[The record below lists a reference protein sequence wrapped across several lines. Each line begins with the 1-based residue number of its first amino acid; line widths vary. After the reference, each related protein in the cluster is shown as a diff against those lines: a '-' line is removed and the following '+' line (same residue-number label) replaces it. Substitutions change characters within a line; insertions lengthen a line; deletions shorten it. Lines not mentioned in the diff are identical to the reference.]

1 MAKKRRIYQI
11 AKELNISHEEILQF
25 LDTKDIDVRSHMSP
39 VSEQVYD
46 KILNEFAK
54 EKVIVD
60 RYRKEKERQRIEE
73 ERHKKEEEEQQQQ
86 KQAEEEQQRLEEA
99 RRKIEADERKRKELE
114 EENLRRIKQAQE
126 AQKREEAEA
135 AKKRKAEEEARKQL
149 EAEEAA
155 RKAKKKKGKKQAEA
169 PEPEKEVAEEQPRK
183 SKKARK
189 EGEKKKKKTRTV
201 EIADLEDLLSRR
213 QRKRDRDE
221 GKKSKKKVDKEVE
234 EKVKKT
240 LAKMDEKSS
249 GKKRKKHQ
257 VAEDEVEEK
266 ENVVQVSE
274 YISVDELAKQM
285 DVEPTDIVKT
295 CMGMGLMVT
304 INQRLDMD
312 TITMVA
318 DEFGFEVEQE
328 KEYGEEL
335 LKDEETE
342 EDLAKAKARPPVVT
356 IMGHVDHGKTTLLD
370 YIRKSNVVAGESGG
384 ITQHIGAYLVDL
396 GDGKK
401 ISFLDTPG
409 HEAFTAMRA
418 RGAQITDIVVLIV
431 AADDAVMPQT
441 VEAINHAKSAGVPMV
456 VAINKVDKPQA
467 DADKVRRELS
477 EHGILVEDWGGKYQV
492 SEISA
497 KTGQGVDELM
507 EKILLET
514 EMMELKANP
523 DTEARGVVIESRLDR
538 GLGPVATILVDK
550 GTLRV
555 GDNFVCGIYSGRV
568 RAMHDERGN
577 ELEEASPGQPV
588 RVLGFNDVPQAG
600 DMFVVLA
607 DEREAKKISA
617 ERQRQRREQE
627 LRLSKLTTLD
637 EISRQIKEGKVRELS
652 VVIKGDADGSIEA
665 LSDSLQQL
673 STGEVA
679 VNVVHR
685 GVGMISE
692 SDVLLATA
700 SDAVII
706 GFNVST
712 SPQAMAVAKRENVE
726 IRNYNVIY
734 DAVNEI
740 RLALEGMLEPEE
752 REKGIGELEVRQIFQ
767 VPRAGKVAGCYVT
780 DGKIT
785 RDSRVK
791 VIRRNEVIYDGKVDT
806 LRRFKDDVREVA
818 EGYECGVSLDG
829 FDEIEAGDVIQPYEI
844 VTVKRTLEQSAEAS

>member
-25 LDTKDIDVRSHMSP
+25 LDTKDIEVRSHMSP

-73 ERHKKEEEEQQQQ
+73 ERQKKEEEEQKQ
-86 KQAEEEQQRLEEA
+86 KEAEEEQQRLEAA
-99 RRKIEADERKRKELE
+99 RQKIEEEERKRKELE
-114 EENLRRIKQAQE
+114 EENLRRIRQAQE
-126 AQKREEAEA
+126 EQKRQEEEA
-135 AKKRKAEEEARKQL
+135 AKKRQAEEEARRQL
-149 EAEEAA
+149 EAEEEAR
-155 RKAKKKKGKKQAEA
+155 RKAKEEKEKQKVAT
-169 PEPEKEVAEEQPRK
+169 PEPKEEKVVQEPPK
-183 SKKARK
+183 KTKKARK
-189 EGEKKKKKTRTV
+189 KKEEREEGEKKKKKTRTV
-201 EIADLEDLLSRR
+201 EIADLEELLSRR

-221 GKKSKKKVDKEVE
+221 GKKTKKKVDKEVE

-240 LAKMDEKSS
+240 LAKMEEKSS

-257 VAEDEVEEK
+257 VVEEASEEK

-285 DVEPTDIVKT
+285 DVDPTDVVKS

-396 GDGKK
+396 GNGKK

-441 VEAINHAKSAGVPMV
+441 VEAINHAKSAGVPIV
-456 VAINKVDKPQA
+456 VAINKIDKPQA
-467 DADKVRRELS
+467 DAEKVRRELS
-477 EHGILVEDWGGKYQV
+477 DHGILVEDWGGKYQV

-497 KTGQGVDELM
+497 KTGQGVDDLM

-514 EMMELKANP
+514 EMLELKANP

-577 ELEEASPGQPV
+577 EVEEASPGQPV

-600 DMFVVLA
+600 DMFVVLE
-607 DEREAKKISA
+607 DEREAKKNSS

-665 LSDSLQQL
+665 LSDSLQQ
-673 STGEVA
+673 
-679 VNVVHR
+679 
-685 GVGMISE
+685 
-692 SDVLLATA
+692 
-700 SDAVII
+700 
-706 GFNVST
+706 
-712 SPQAMAVAKRENVE
+712 
-726 IRNYNVIY
+726 
-734 DAVNEI
+734 
-740 RLALEGMLEPEE
+740 
-752 REKGIGELEVRQIFQ
+752 
-767 VPRAGKVAGCYVT
+767 
-780 DGKIT
+780 
-785 RDSRVK
+785 
-791 VIRRNEVIYDGKVDT
+791 
-806 LRRFKDDVREVA
+806 
-818 EGYECGVSLDG
+818 
-829 FDEIEAGDVIQPYEI
+829 
-844 VTVKRTLEQSAEAS
+844 